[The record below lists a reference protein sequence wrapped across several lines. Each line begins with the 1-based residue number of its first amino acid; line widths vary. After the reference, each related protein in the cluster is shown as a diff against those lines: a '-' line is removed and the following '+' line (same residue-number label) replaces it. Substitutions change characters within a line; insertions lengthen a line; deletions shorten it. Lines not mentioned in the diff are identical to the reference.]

1 MTAKIQAAKVAKN
14 ESTRFFKLYIRQDYL
29 EAASPL
35 KLGSYPIPSHIPL
48 LLKGVPSN
56 IGTDSRIRKVVPF
69 PNSDCLT
76 KIFPPW

>member
-14 ESTRFFKLYIRQDYL
+14 ESTPFFKLYFRHVYL
-29 EAASPL
+29 EASSPL

-48 LLKGVPSN
+48 LLKGVPSTK
-56 IGTDSRIRKVVPF
+56 GTGSKIRKVVPF